1 MLKYITFINW
11 LAIAILACL
20 VAVALLFPSKGG
32 DSYGRA
38 MGDFFVMVA
47 SALLVILLALNLIT
61 FPWAKYTA
69 FAILMLPF
77 AYMLASRL
85 FDDASSRVKYI
96 IRAITYTQSDYDG
109 SSYFSDLQCKAILA
123 AIFKQDVEKVE
134 AILREPVPMINGL
147 DTEGQQTILDYT
159 ATHYSPYSNDW
170 AKTKRILELLIA
182 AGATINSTD
191 SARVSTHAAA
201 VSNATPDLL
210 KFFLDHGADPN
221 ALSEHKV
228 PILFEAVRSSGED
241 SFNKVNLLLK
251 RGATVNVVATYD
263 RNTKDYSPLLLA
275 AAFSNWDVCLLLIKK
290 GADLSYTSPDG
301 STVTNYVQLAD
312 KEKNESGL
320 DTEPGFDELKAF
332 IEKQPRN

>member
-1 MLKYITFINW
+1 MLKYIIIVNW
-11 LAIAILACL
+11 IAIALLGCM

-38 MGDFFVMVA
+38 MGDFFVMAA
-47 SALLVILLALNLIT
+47 SALLVILLALNLIP

-69 FAILMLPF
+69 FCMLMLPF
-77 AYMLASRL
+77 AYMLTSRL

-96 IRAITYTQSDYDG
+96 IRAITYTQSDHDG

-147 DTEGQQTILDYT
+147 DTEGEQTILDYT

-182 AGATINSTD
+182 AGATINSKD

-201 VSNATPDLL
+201 IWNATPELL

-221 ALSEHKV
+221 ALGEHKV
-228 PILFEAVRSSGED
+228 PILFEAVRSGGEE
-241 SFNKVNLLLK
+241 SLEKVKLLLD
-251 RGATVNVVATYD
+251 RGANVNAIGTYD
-263 RNTKDYSPLLLA
+263 QTTQDYSPLLLA
-275 AAFSNWDVCLLLIKK
+275 SSFSNWDICMVLIEK
-290 GADLSYTSPDG
+290 GANLSYESPNG
-301 STVTNYVQLAD
+301 STVTSYVQLAD
-312 KEKNESGL
+312 KQKEEIGI
-320 DTEPGFDELKAF
+320 DPEPGFNKIKAL
-332 IEKQPRN
+332 IEKEKHK